1 MTMNKTGLVV
11 TKDSTDT
18 ADQEIGSR
26 VDVRQ
31 RRQYQQIN
39 SHLSPFHTIR
49 ILKRAPGTKFLNLAT
64 IFFAMIKFYY
74 FSQKQYHNCVKR
86 VPLRAPSRQF
96 FTQKFWVKSESTP
109 VFLSKILSLSQTNCV
124 NLRNICFKNYQ
135 NSKMYPNIT
144 WCKRPITVNG
154 KRRVNV
160 FFREKPITPWR
171 TQQIGWQKRTNIGSG
186 KNSFLCN
193 NQFLHLM
200 WD

>member
-11 TKDSTDT
+11 TKDFTDT

-96 FTQKFWVKSESTP
+96 FTQKFWVKSESTLIFWVKIWVLSVKSRQILIHGKSTHLEKTLNFTENAFIFNWCLFSGMHFLELWWKCGISW
-109 VFLSKILSLSQTNCV
+109 VFNLPSVGIHIFSLK
-124 NLRNICFKNYQ
+124 F
-135 NSKMYPNIT
+135 
-144 WCKRPITVNG
+144 
-154 KRRVNV
+154 
-160 FFREKPITPWR
+160 
-171 TQQIGWQKRTNIGSG
+171 
-186 KNSFLCN
+186 
-193 NQFLHLM
+193 
-200 WD
+200 D